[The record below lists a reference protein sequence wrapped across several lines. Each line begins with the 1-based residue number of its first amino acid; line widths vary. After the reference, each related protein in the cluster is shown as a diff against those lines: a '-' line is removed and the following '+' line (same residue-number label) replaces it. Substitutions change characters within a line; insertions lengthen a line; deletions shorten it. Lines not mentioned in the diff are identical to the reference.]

1 MIKPIEIQRQTDTEI
16 DERSKQILYAVVQSY
31 ISRPDPVGSRFV
43 TKKYDFG
50 FSPATIRNVMA
61 DLEDMG
67 YLTQPHTSAGRIPT
81 VKGYRMFVN
90 MLLQQSELAQDYSI
104 SKDIVEKINTKLQ
117 RIKEDLNNAFVEVS
131 DTLASLSNYIAI
143 ASPPKAEIATFRKID
158 LIRFKGDIVIAVL
171 LTDEGII
178 KNKTIRIDPSVS
190 QTELSKMAEFIN
202 DQYAGKRLE
211 DIKQALFRDI
221 QKVKKQ
227 FDTVISKAL
236 NAYEQILSFNEAEL
250 FVSGLDIILDLP
262 DFADIARIKELSKAI
277 KDKHLLLKMLNSL
290 AQSDDLQIIIGDE
303 NPNEELKKFSIVAS
317 PYKESDRTIGVIA
330 IVGPTRMDYP
340 KVISLV
346 QMMAECLT
354 KNFEK

>member
-1 MIKPIEIQRQTDTEI
+1 MIKPVEIQKQTDTEI

-90 MLLQQSELAQDYSI
+90 MLLQQSELAQDYSV

-143 ASPPKAEIATFRKID
+143 ASAPKTEIATFRKID
-158 LIRFKGDIVIAVL
+158 LIRFKGDIVIAIL

-178 KNKTIRIDPSVS
+178 KNKTIRIDPAVS
-190 QTELSKMAEFIN
+190 QSELSKMAEFIN

-211 DIKQALFRDI
+211 DVKQSLFKDI
-221 QKVKKQ
+221 QRVKKQ

-236 NAYEQILSFNEAEL
+236 HAYEQILSFNEAEL

-262 DFADIARIKELSKAI
+262 DFADIAKIKELSKAI
-277 KDKHLLLKMLNSL
+277 KDKHLLLKMLDSL
-290 AQSDDLQIIIGDE
+290 AKSDDLQIIIGDE